1 MGELAYVRFQSPDRS
16 PRGHFPGIF
25 ALANGLARDG
35 RLTEEQHRFWRAAND
50 WYDAA
55 YTDPSR
61 IDPSVYDPEVN
72 PGAVAW
78 FKASAVHLLDRVPG
92 YLALLAAHQVACE
105 RLESADPGR
114 IVYEDEDQVVV
125 VPHGRGARP
134 RPDPTATVTG
144 PGSGPGPGP
153 GNSPSP

>member
-1 MGELAYVRFQSPDRS
+1 M
-16 PRGHFPGIF
+16 
-25 ALANGLARDG
+25 
-35 RLTEEQHRFWRAAND
+35 
-50 WYDAA
+50 
-55 YTDPSR
+55 
-61 IDPSVYDPEVN
+61 YDPEVN

-125 VPHGRGARP
+125 VPTAAGRAATRSDRDRHRHRAPAP
-134 RPDPTATVTG
+134 RPPPAPAPATLLSVRE
-144 PGSGPGPGP
+144 SGIFPAMPVAALAKH
-153 GNSPSP
+153 SPILFD